1 MVSRPFLATNW
12 SNKVKLKSPAPQG
25 PKTAGLGF
33 FALVEGNRLQ
43 SLFLSQDT
51 GVQDRRATAMLEP
64 HSNVDVKT
72 ATCIRELRGVEQT
85 AHTGYSTRWGA
96 HNVTGAPQLS
106 DRLL

>member
-1 MVSRPFLATNW
+1 
-12 SNKVKLKSPAPQG
+12 
-25 PKTAGLGF
+25 
-33 FALVEGNRLQ
+33 
-43 SLFLSQDT
+43 
-51 GVQDRRATAMLEP
+51 MLEP